1 MATFGFGKL
10 NGLQLEYINGINM
23 TEYYAARGSFIA
35 TKLLQKLMLQFSTS
49 GKLLFSN
56 RELMDTF
63 DVTRRGLQISIS
75 ELEVIGIVQ
84 RTFADPETKYIR
96 TGFTLDV
103 DMAIEWL
110 KLTRKDVLDRPRGDL
125 CKHFVMQ
132 AVIKVKMF
140 ARDLRKIMRI
150 NQNQLERKE
159 IQDKLEKINEKQA
172 EYESH
177 VKYVIKRVGKYLS
190 MDVSEA
196 NQDEKEATF
205 SKWMAELEYRP
216 PTITMN

>member
-1 MATFGFGKL
+1 MATFGFGRL

-56 RELMDTF
+56 KELMDTF

-75 ELEVIGIVQ
+75 ELEAIGIVH

-103 DMAIEWL
+103 DMAIDWL
-110 KLTRKDVLDRPRGDL
+110 KLTRKDVEERPRGDL

-177 VKYVIKRVGKYLS
+177 IKYVIKRVGKYLS

-196 NQDEKEATF
+196 QQDEKEATF
-205 SKWMAELEYRP
+205 SKWMVELEYRP
-216 PTITMN
+216 PTVTMN